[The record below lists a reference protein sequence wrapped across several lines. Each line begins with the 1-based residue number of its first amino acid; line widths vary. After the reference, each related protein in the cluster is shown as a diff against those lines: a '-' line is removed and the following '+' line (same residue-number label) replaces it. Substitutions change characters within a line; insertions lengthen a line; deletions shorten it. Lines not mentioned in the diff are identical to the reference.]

1 MLVFGLEPIT
11 ASVYAAEADDRKCK
25 YHYGS
30 AFAASIGWVPRQNN
44 NMGGENNL
52 LASASAVTEHPTPAR
67 ACVRRMCSTFM
78 RRHLFVFETAE
89 SG

>member
-11 ASVYAAEADDRKCK
+11 ASVFAAEVDDRKCK

-44 NMGGENNL
+44 MGGENNM

-67 ACVRRMCSTFM
+67 AM
-78 RRHLFVFETAE
+78 RPAYVFHVHAAAPFCF
-89 SG
+89 